1 MSLTSDRPA
10 HEGGKAMTLGR
21 QSRRKFLGKF
31 AFGIT
36 GAGIAPAVLKGPL
49 AVAAGEVPYRTLGRS
64 GEKVSLV
71 GLGGFHIGGER
82 DEQESIRLIPP
93 AIDKGINFLDKCW
106 GYPHRGSEIPKG
118 QGAQGGHRPKS

>member
-71 GLGGFHIGGER
+71 GLGGFYIGGQR
-82 DEQESIRLIPP
+82 DEPGKNPIIPT
-93 AIDKGINFLDKCW
+93 ANRNGNNFIDKFWDH
-106 GYPHRGSEIPKG
+106 P
-118 QGAQGGHRPKS
+118 AAGHRVPLGK

>member
-1 MSLTSDRPA
+1 MS
-10 HEGGKAMTLGR
+10 LGR

-71 GLGGFHIGGER
+71 GLGGFYIGVQR
-82 DEQESIRLIPP
+82 DEQGNIRILPTSIDNGLKFM
-93 AIDKGINFLDKCW
+93 DNCSDQHDGV
-106 GYPHRGSEIPKG
+106 SEVRMG
-118 QGAQGGHRPKS
+118 TAVNEG

>member
-1 MSLTSDRPA
+1 MS
-10 HEGGKAMTLGR
+10 LGR

-71 GLGGFHIGGER
+71 GLGGFYIGVQRE
-82 DEQESIRLIPP
+82 EQGSIPIIPTS
-93 AIDKGINFLDKCW
+93 IDNGLNFMDKCW
-106 GYPHRGSEIPKG
+106 DHHERANENRLG
-118 QGAQGGHRPKS
+118 Q

>member
-71 GLGGFHIGGER
+71 GLGGFHIGGAR
-82 DEQESIRLIPP
+82 GEQGSNPILPP
-93 AIDKGINFLDKCW
+93 AIHHRLKFLAKPSD
-106 GYPHRGSEIPKG
+106 
-118 QGAQGGHRPKS
+118 

>member
-10 HEGGKAMTLGR
+10 HEGGKAMSLGR

-71 GLGGFHIGGER
+71 GLGGFHIGGQR
-82 DEQESIRLIPP
+82 VGQENIPIIP
-93 AIDKGINFLDKCW
+93 TAIDNGNNFTDKHSD
-106 GYPHRGSEIPKG
+106 YPHGT
-118 QGAQGGHRPKS
+118 

>member
-10 HEGGKAMTLGR
+10 HEGGKAMSLGR

-71 GLGGFHIGGER
+71 GLGGFYIGGQR
-82 DEQESIRLIPP
+82 DEQGSNRIIPT
-93 AIDKGINFLDKCW
+93 ALEKGINFMEKCW
-106 GYPHRGSEIPKG
+106 GYNNRDS
-118 QGAQGGHRPKS
+118 

>member
-10 HEGGKAMTLGR
+10 HEGGKAMSLGR

-71 GLGGFHIGGER
+71 GLGGFHIGGQR
-82 DEQESIRLIPP
+82 GEQESIPLIPP
-93 AIDKGINFLDKCW
+93 AIHNSHKLIDNCW
-106 GYPHRGSEIPKG
+106 GYHH
-118 QGAQGGHRPKS
+118 GGNQNPLGKA

>member
-71 GLGGFHIGGER
+71 GLGGFSRRAPRGQQGKNPPIPTALPKRKNLPDKNWRTHPKRTESSIGPGR
-82 DEQESIRLIPP
+82 
-93 AIDKGINFLDKCW
+93 
-106 GYPHRGSEIPKG
+106 
-118 QGAQGGHRPKS
+118 

>member
-10 HEGGKAMTLGR
+10 HEGGKAMSLGR

-49 AVAAGEVPYRTLGRS
+49 AVAAGAVPYRTLGRS

-71 GLGGFHIGGER
+71 GLGGFHIGELWALRGGTSELR
-82 DEQESIRLIPP
+82 K
-93 AIDKGINFLDKCW
+93 AFDKGVKLRFKPSCL
-106 GYPHRGSEIPKG
+106 HTS
-118 QGAQGGHRPKS
+118 

>member
-71 GLGGFHIGGER
+71 GLGGFHIRGEGG
-82 DEQESIRLIPP
+82 QPESIPLIPP
-93 AIDKGINFLDKCW
+93 ALDQRHNLMDNSPDS
-106 GYPHRGSEIPKG
+106 PHRVS
-118 QGAQGGHRPKS
+118 RD